1 MCNQALPSEIEIAGD
16 LYGHKHPGVGTW
28 ARKAWTVLSPRGSDR
43 KRPVVPET
51 KRIWGYNWHCE
62 ITDTVFGIELF
73 KRATRNALGMRPP
86 GWSTQRSGPRKLWF
100 DKVNIFTA
108 NLLVV
113 PVYWELM
120 THWLLCSIRI
130 YDSITAGGTRRHRAV
145 YDRMREMLMWEHK
158 GQYNG
163 IPLADSWAQFS
174 SDSVIIV
181 PQQDNTVDCG
191 IYTIANAENLVRN
204 LEPAPTSYTA
214 ASAAVGSHQDCQSVE
229 SPATTLAAPA
239 IATPL
244 QPKFRHA
251 VGAYRILPQ
260 HESNLKGLLLPAKT
274 LAVTSRQAELMW
286 HCNTLFMEQA
296 DKPVGPFTCPLAEW
310 EAAAGRSC
318 KSDEWPAAREGWSQR
333 KFGTYVFA
341 SDRALAAVLRLGKDT
356 ILRYLHEEGAES
368 EFFVRLK
375 EDYRAA
381 RLIVDPV
388 AETFDFEA
396 AIFPNFQWFQIAS
409 HEAMIY
415 QFAGEISSA
424 VRYEFADV
432 DDAPAA
438 LLQLADDIGSAYLWV
453 TYVAFLSGFDIS
465 TVYERMK
472 AGEVRWP
479 SSEVEDMWAAYL
491 QVVVPDVAALPPF
504 LD

>member
-1 MCNQALPSEIEIAGD
+1 MGPESLDS
-16 LYGHKHPGVGTW
+16 
-28 ARKAWTVLSPRGSDR
+28 
-43 KRPVVPET
+43 VVPERERQKT
-51 KRIWGYNWHCE
+51 AGRARDKENMG
-62 ITDTVFGIELF
+62 DTIGILF

-120 THWLLCSIRI
+120 TNWLLCSVFFKLHQIRI
-130 YDSITAGGTRRHRAV
+130 YDSITARGTRRHRAV

-214 ASAAVGSHQDCQSVE
+214 ASAAVDRIKIANRLNVSIRSLPINHAALGAA
-229 SPATTLAAPA
+229 PATTLAAPA
-239 IATPL
+239 IATP
-244 QPKFRHA
+244 PPAKITARRWVPSKPEGHITFF
-251 VGAYRILPQ
+251 P
-260 HESNLKGLLLPAKT
+260 STNPNLKGLLLPAKT
-274 LAVTSRQAELMW
+274 LAVTSQQAELMW

-318 KSDEWPAAREGWSQR
+318 KSDELVPLQWPAARGAGCS
-333 KFGTYVFA
+333 GN
-341 SDRALAAVLRLGKDT
+341 SALTSLPPTALS
-356 ILRYLHEEGAES
+356 LRYCAWERTQCSAIFMG
-368 EFFVRLK
+368 RRRR

-381 RLIVDPV
+381 RLTVDPV

-396 AIFPNFQWFQIAS
+396 AIFSNFQWFQIAS

-415 QFAGEISSA
+415 QFAG
-424 VRYEFADV
+424 R
-432 DDAPAA
+432 
-438 LLQLADDIGSAYLWV
+438 
-453 TYVAFLSGFDIS
+453 
-465 TVYERMK
+465 
-472 AGEVRWP
+472 
-479 SSEVEDMWAAYL
+479 
-491 QVVVPDVAALPPF
+491 
-504 LD
+504 